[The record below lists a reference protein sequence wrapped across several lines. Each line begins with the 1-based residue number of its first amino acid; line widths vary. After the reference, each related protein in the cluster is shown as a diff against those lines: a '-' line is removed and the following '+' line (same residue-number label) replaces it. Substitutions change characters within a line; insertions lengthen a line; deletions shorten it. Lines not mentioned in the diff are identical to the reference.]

1 MTVEVVASDAS
12 EPGRVDL
19 AAGLACLRSLGMEVL
34 LVEGGG
40 AVITG
45 LLRQRLVDRMIVAV
59 APLVIGTGTSAV
71 ADLGIDRVT
80 DGIRLTNRSVVPI
93 GDDVLL
99 AWDVA
104 S

>member
-1 MTVEVVASDAS
+1 
-12 EPGRVDL
+12 
-19 AAGLACLRSLGMEVL
+19 MEAL

-40 AVITG
+40 SVITG
-45 LLRQRLVDRMIVAV
+45 LLRQRLVDRMIVAI

-71 ADLGIDRVT
+71 DDLGIDRVT

-104 S
+104 G